1 MPSATPISRTVE
13 LVPLALALS
22 SGRMLAS
29 TAVDEGANTRPM
41 PIPAEMN
48 AGSMVA
54 YGTVAD
60 MFRPSQNN
68 PAAWNSSPATI
79 SVRVPIRPA
88 KMPARGATTIGAI
101 VQGVVSTAACSAE
114 FPCTICRN

>member
-1 MPSATPISRTVE
+1 MPSATPISRSVE

-41 PIPAEMN
+41 PMPARMN
-48 AGSMVA
+48 AGSMVV

-60 MFRPSQNN
+60 MLSGEPEQPGRLEQQAGHDQGAGADAAGEDAGESGRRPSA
-68 PAAWNSSPATI
+68 PA
-79 SVRVPIRPA
+79 
-88 KMPARGATTIGAI
+88 
-101 VQGVVSTAACSAE
+101 STGW
-114 FPCTICRN
+114 